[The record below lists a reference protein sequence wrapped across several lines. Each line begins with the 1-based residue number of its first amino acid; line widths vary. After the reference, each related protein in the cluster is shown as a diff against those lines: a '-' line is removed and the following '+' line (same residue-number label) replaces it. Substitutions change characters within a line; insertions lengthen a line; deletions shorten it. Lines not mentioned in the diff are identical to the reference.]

1 MTTSLNSNPA
11 AREAYEQ
18 QIQYI
23 CGRLTL
29 AGADA
34 ALRIGRLPV
43 GAVIV
48 GVAVRVVTAFS
59 GGTPVLG
66 AGTTAALTGTSG
78 NIATGMAITAGSTLT
93 QPSATVAQPL
103 AADTDVYFGSSGAAT
118 AGDAIVAVQFIKP
131 LS

>member
-1 MTTSLNSNPA
+1 MTTTLNSATA

-18 QIQYI
+18 QVQYI

-34 ALRIGRLPV
+34 AVKIGKLPI
-43 GAVIV
+43 GCVIL
-48 GVAVRVVTAFS
+48 GVSTRVVTAFS

-78 NIATGMAITAGSTLT
+78 NIASTMAITAGSSLT

-103 AADTDVYFGSSGAAT
+103 AGDTDIYFGSSGGAT
-118 AGDAIVAVQFIKP
+118 AGDAVVAVQYVKP
-131 LS
+131 LN